1 MTYKITGD
9 RDELGKFQIGDEV
22 SSARARTGTRV
33 KITKIEQNFPSL
45 EREKAI
51 DEITEQLSLYMSEYL
66 DIKIKYDG
74 KYIDW
79 AEIKELKKDFD
90 PLEVELTDGSKVIVE
105 LSVVEWKR
113 LKGTR
118 RLFLCGKDGFTYEDI
133 PPGIHAPGFE
143 FTAYVKSDLIRKMDE
158 EGTLALGDMHEDLK
172 RVLDAVRDKLKE
184 YFRERSLYV
193 AGKVVDEWKKE
204 DIYPYRYEPKD
215 IIESTE
221 RKVFDICALHMN
233 RYVPDFGSAPLKNR
247 SLSLQ
252 LLKHAIETG
261 PTAVRRIFI
270 EVLELPEEKQEELA
284 KILDTISLSALM
296 NLAKTVTNRLQFING
311 LEQIVGD
318 KIVAKHI
325 KERSHLQHIIENEL
339 WIFGE
344 HYAFCSP
351 RGGDITLKNV
361 LTAHL
366 SIMGRSELTP
376 YIEAEKLKDIPDL
389 CLYQQYLY
397 GREDEYENLVIELK
411 NPKDK
416 LNEDHLAQI
425 KKYARAVAS
434 DPLFDKEK
442 TKWTFYLVSTDCNE
456 AIENE
461 CNQPDRRY
469 GKVFLA
475 KNYEIWIKRWA
486 DIIQEAKGRLE
497 FVRKQMNYSVQ
508 SNEEGL
514 AYLRKKHEEY
524 LPEEILSGSS
534 GKAGGKTY
542 EKEKIWKGNRWLSL
556 VIHWQDRCE
565 IGQKECQY

>member
-1 MTYKITGD
+1 MAK
-9 RDELGKFQIGDEV
+9 
-22 SSARARTGTRV
+22 
-33 KITKIEQNFPSL
+33 PH
-45 EREKAI
+45 
-51 DEITEQLSLYMSEYL
+51 
-66 DIKIKYDG
+66 YDG
-74 KYIDW
+74 KYINWD
-79 AEIKELKKDFD
+79 EVKELRKDFD
-90 PLEVELTDGSKVIVE
+90 PLEVELSDGLKVIAE
-105 LSVVEWKR
+105 LSVVEWKK
-113 LKGTR
+113 LQGTR

-158 EGTLALGDMHEDLK
+158 EGTLSLGDMHEDLR

-184 YFRERSLYV
+184 YFRERSQYV

-204 DIYPYRYEPKD
+204 NIYPYKDEPKD

-221 RKVFDICALHMN
+221 RQVFDICALNIN
-233 RYVPDFGSAPLKNR
+233 RYVPDFGTAPARNR

-252 LLKHAIETG
+252 LLKHAIETS

-270 EVLELPEEKQEELA
+270 EVLELPEDKQEELA
-284 KILDTISLSALM
+284 KILETISLSALM

-318 KIVAKHI
+318 KTVAKHI
-325 KERSHLQHIIENEL
+325 KERTHLQHIIENEL

-351 RGGDITLKNV
+351 RGGDITLRNV

-366 SIMGRSELTP
+366 SIMGRAELTP
-376 YIEAEKLKDIPDL
+376 YIEAEELKDIPDL

-411 NPKDK
+411 KPSAK

-425 KKYARAVAS
+425 KRYARAVAS

-442 TKWTFYLVSTDCNE
+442 TRWTFYLVSTDCDE

-469 GKVFLA
+469 GQVFIA
-475 KNYEIWIKRWA
+475 KHYEIWIKRWG

-497 FVRKQMNYSVQ
+497 FVKKQMGYTIE

-514 AYLRKKHEEY
+514 EYLRRKHREY
-524 LPEEILSGSS
+524 LPEEI
-534 GKAGGKTY
+534 AVGGYGPT
-542 EKEKIWKGNRWLSL
+542 
-556 VIHWQDRCE
+556 
-565 IGQKECQY
+565 